1 MLLRR
6 LAWLWIIVHAEEME
20 NKLSISIWYSS
31 IVSRVLRHK
40 RIKLSLAKWIKIMIF
55 KPHQSFRNSTGP
67 YQWRRLIFIGKNC
80 DEYWEPIG
88 KEGVSPKVFPRVFP
102 RNHELILRNKKK
114 NKQNRDWNIRTT
126 MKDRKIRWL
135 PLKST
140 NFHVY
145 ILRILLILCNI
156 RYTQNFLE
164 TAFTKTNTRLICTK
178 FIFRRNKYTEK
189 KCAAIFSFFSSWP
202 ACFPLIL
209 TETLAGWP
217 LIQLFFFSFFF
228 GFEVVWHLSV
238 AHLLKKE
245 MFWWFVHL
253 WDKYRGFSVAF
264 HSDLIAGDEQYCHRP
279 AQETR
284 GLPG

>member
-1 MLLRR
+1 
-6 LAWLWIIVHAEEME
+6 ME

-31 IVSRVLRHK
+31 FVSRVLRHK

-55 KPHQSFRNSTGP
+55 KPHRSFCNSTGP

-80 DEYWEPIG
+80 DEYWKSIG
-88 KEGVSPKVFPRVFP
+88 KEGISPKVFPRVFP

-114 NKQNRDWNIRTT
+114 NKLNRDRNIRTR
-126 MKDRKIRWL
+126 MKDRKMRWL

-145 ILRILLILCNI
+145 ISRILRILLILCNI

-164 TAFTKTNTRLICTK
+164 MAFTKTNTRQICTK

-189 KCAAIFSFFSSWP
+189 KMRSYIQFFSSWP

-217 LIQLFFFSFFF
+217 LIQLVFFLFSLGLRWF
-228 GFEVVWHLSV
+228 GISQWLIRYR
-238 AHLLKKE
+238 KKC
-245 MFWWFVHL
+245 
-253 WDKYRGFSVAF
+253 
-264 HSDLIAGDEQYCHRP
+264 SDDLFIFGINVEDFQ
-279 AQETR
+279 
-284 GLPG
+284 